1 MHTKKIN
8 QKFTALFEKII
19 RDDFLKMENLSGD
32 IPFHVF
38 TFEPEEQVE
47 VDKAITGL
55 MVKLKNQGIQLLDL
69 NLYDILIELLNAEL
83 GEGVV
88 FELEEEMNRDDFV
101 DAVLSTVNLDE
112 VFIPEIKRRINNSDA
127 DLYFITGVGLAYPL
141 IRSHKILNN
150 IQSIAVKS
158 PTVIFYPGDYDGK
171 YLRLFGRLKKNYY
184 KAFKL

>member
-1 MHTKKIN
+1 VTPKEIN
-8 QKFTALFEKII
+8 QKFTELFQKISK
-19 RDDFLKMENLSGD
+19 DDFLKMKNLSGE

-38 TFEPEEQVE
+38 TFEPEDQVE
-47 VDKAITGL
+47 VDKAISGL
-55 MVKLKNQGIQLLDL
+55 MVKLKNQGIQLLEL

-83 GEGVV
+83 GEGLV
-88 FELEEEMNRDDFV
+88 FELEEEMNREDFV
-101 DAVLSTVNLDE
+101 DAVLSTINLDE

-150 IQSIAVKS
+150 IQSVAVNA
-158 PTVIFYPGDYDGK
+158 PTVIFYPGEYDGK

-184 KAFKL
+184 RAFKL